1 MTEAVPKDRNAA
13 LMMSLALGLVQA
25 AYQQMGK
32 IKNELTGQIERHLE
46 AARITI
52 DTLAA
57 LEQRTRGNRTDEETQ
72 IYQRSLT
79 ELRLN
84 YVDEVKKAASTPE
97 EVSTN
102 SSGTEAV
109 PPEKASQ
116 GDCPGASCR

>member
-116 GDCPGASCR
+116 